1 MDTANIFAAC
11 WKGQPSK
18 QAWDIEKRK
27 SVPNLRAQARATDS
41 SSPMNQTDQK
51 IVIIGRNGQL
61 AWEAQQHFQG
71 LGEVICV
78 GRPEFDLLNIDDV
91 RAEIRRIK
99 PSILVNA
106 AAYTAVDQAESEPE
120 AVMKINSV
128 APAVMAE
135 EAKRLDA
142 LFITYS
148 TDYVFDGKSASP
160 YKETDRTAP
169 LNVYGASKLS
179 GERAVEAV
187 GGSHLIFRTSWVY
200 GARGKNFLKTI
211 LKLATERPELRIV
224 DDQVGAPTWSRDLAD
239 ATRKIIEQLMKK
251 AAAEKISIGD
261 ALGDRRGIYH
271 MTAGGSVS
279 WCGFATAIVE
289 EMGKRGLGE
298 GNLAKVVPIP
308 SSDYP
313 TPAAR
318 PHNSRLCNDKL
329 KNTFGVML
337 PAWRTS
343 LAAVMDELG

>member
-1 MDTANIFAAC
+1 
-11 WKGQPSK
+11 
-18 QAWDIEKRK
+18 
-27 SVPNLRAQARATDS
+27 
-41 SSPMNQTDQK
+41 MNQIDLK
-51 IVIIGRNGQL
+51 IVTVGRSGQL
-61 AWEAQQHFQG
+61 AWEAQQRFQG

-78 GRPEFDLLNIDDV
+78 GRPELDLLNIDDV
-91 RAEIRRIK
+91 RAEIHRIK

-120 AVMKINSV
+120 VAIKINSD
-128 APAVMAE
+128 APAAMAE
-135 EAKRLDA
+135 EAKRLGA

-160 YKETDRTAP
+160 YKETDRTVP

-187 GGSHLIFRTSWVY
+187 GGSYLIFRTSWVY

-211 LKLATERPELRIV
+211 LKLATERQELRIV

-239 ATRKIIEQLMKK
+239 ATRKIIEQLVTKS
-251 AAAEKISIGD
+251 ATEKTSIGD

-271 MTAGGSVS
+271 MTAEGSVS
-279 WCGFATAIVE
+279 WRGFAAAIVE

-298 GNLAKVVPIP
+298 RNPAKVVPIP
-308 SSDYP
+308 SSHYP

-318 PHNSRLCNDKL
+318 PQNSRLCNDKL
-329 KNTFGVML
+329 KNAFGVTL
-337 PAWRTS
+337 PQWGTS
-343 LAAVMDELG
+343 LAAVMDELD

>member
-1 MDTANIFAAC
+1 M
-11 WKGQPSK
+11 
-18 QAWDIEKRK
+18 
-27 SVPNLRAQARATDS
+27 
-41 SSPMNQTDQK
+41 
-51 IVIIGRNGQL
+51 IVGRSGQL
-61 AWEAQQHFQG
+61 SWEAQQRFQG

-78 GRPEFDLLNIDDV
+78 GRPELDLLNIDDV
-91 RAEIRRIK
+91 RAEIRRIR

-106 AAYTAVDQAESEPE
+106 AAYTAVDQAESEPSV
-120 AVMKINSV
+120 AMKINSD

-135 EAKRLDA
+135 EAKRLGA

-148 TDYVFDGKSASP
+148 TDYVFDGKSTSP
-160 YKETDRTAP
+160 YIETDQTSP
-169 LNVYGASKLS
+169 VNVYGASKLS

-187 GGSHLIFRTSWVY
+187 GGSYLIFRTSWVY

-224 DDQVGAPTWSRDLAD
+224 DDQVGAPTWSGDLAD

-251 AAAEKISIGD
+251 AAAEKVSVGE
-261 ALGDRRGIYH
+261 ALGNRHGIYH

-279 WCGFATAIVE
+279 WCGFAAAIVE
-289 EMGKRGLGE
+289 EMGKRGLDK

-318 PHNSRLCNDKL
+318 PRNSRLCNDKL
-329 KNTFGVML
+329 KNIFGVTL
-337 PAWRTS
+337 PQWRTS
-343 LAAVMDELG
+343 LAAVMDELS